1 MPNDDRQDERTNPRG
16 VPLTDSQR
24 GADERAGSLW
34 RRSRRLTVLLSLS
47 AFAACVFYVVTRF
60 QWRAALEILAGVD
73 YLELV
78 GAVCILHFGYILLRT
93 WRWKMV
99 LNRANP
105 GLRFVELYWITAI
118 IVSLGNITPG
128 QFGEAVKIEVLKRRG
143 LVGRLP
149 GLGAFVIERLMDL
162 TIVAAMGA
170 GGLLLGDGVRARF
183 PALIDAIGILIA
195 CVIGALVLLF
205 RFDPGG
211 RVSHWL
217 AQVRAGSG
225 TPLVWARMF
234 ALSLASWAL
243 VGAGWQVSLAAVGIH
258 ISLVEI
264 LWFISLVTLGTLLS
278 LVPGGIGVTEVLAFG
293 SLSTMGVGDV
303 AAQAGAMMLRIYGLI
318 IIAFGLAH
326 WALWLLYAR
335 AAAAR
340 PAEASTE

>member
-1 MPNDDRQDERTNPRG
+1 MTE
-16 VPLTDSQR
+16 S
-24 GADERAGSLW
+24 ERAAAQRPASLW
-34 RRSRRLTVLLSLS
+34 RRGRPLTLLLSLC

-60 QWRAALEILAGVD
+60 QWRAALEVLSRVD
-73 YLELV
+73 YVEFV
-78 GAVCILHFGYILLRT
+78 AAVCVLHLGYILLRT

-105 GLRFVELYWITAI
+105 GLRFFELYWITAI
-118 IVSLGNITPG
+118 IVSLGNMTPG
-128 QFGEAVKIEVLKRRG
+128 QFGEALKIEVLKRRG

-149 GLGAFVIERLMDL
+149 GIGAFVIERLMDL

-170 GGLLLGDGVRARF
+170 GGLLLGDGVRSRF
-183 PALIDAIGILIA
+183 PALIDAIGILFA
-195 CVIGALVLLF
+195 CVIGVLILLF

-225 TPLVWARMF
+225 TPLIWARMF

-258 ISLVEI
+258 VSLVEI

-293 SLSTMGVGDV
+293 SLSTMGVGEV
-303 AAQAGAMMLRIYGLI
+303 AAQAGAMMLRIYGLV

-335 AAAAR
+335 AAGGR
-340 PAEASTE
+340 PAEAGTE